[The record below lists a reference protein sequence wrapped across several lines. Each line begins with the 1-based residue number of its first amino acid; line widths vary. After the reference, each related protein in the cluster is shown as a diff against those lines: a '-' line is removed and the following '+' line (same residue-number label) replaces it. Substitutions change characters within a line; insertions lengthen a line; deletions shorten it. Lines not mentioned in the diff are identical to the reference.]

1 MLQHRC
7 SPKIP
12 NIMTEQEKQELRQQ
26 MAQADADYEKA
37 LAESETTAPA
47 VDCDAET
54 PQPKRKAKIY
64 IAGRVTGLKPEQ
76 YEPMFAT
83 VKKELEAAG
92 HEVINPLTDIPHED
106 VNNWGLTIIECLP
119 YVAQCDCIAL
129 LPGWEKSNGAQ
140 IEYHFA
146 RGLNLQVLNV
156 RPVGKPNS
164 RQRRKSK
171 KK

>member
-1 MLQHRC
+1 
-7 SPKIP
+7 
-12 NIMTEQEKQELRQQ
+12 

-37 LAESETTAPA
+37 LAEEEKEEATVPDASPSE
-47 VDCDAET
+47 
-54 PQPKRKAKIY
+54 KRKAKIY

-92 HEVINPLTDIPHED
+92 HEVINPLADIPHED
-106 VNNWGLTIIECLP
+106 AGNWPLTIMECLP

-129 LPGWEKSNGAQ
+129 IPGWEKSNGAQ

-146 RGLNLQVLNV
+146 RGLKLQVLNV

-171 KK
+171 KH

>member
-1 MLQHRC
+1 
-7 SPKIP
+7 
-12 NIMTEQEKQELRQQ
+12 MTEQEKQELRQQ

-37 LAESETTAPA
+37 LAEEEATVPEGSPEG
-47 VDCDAET
+47 EE
-54 PQPKRKAKIY
+54 KRKAKIY

-106 VNNWGLTIIECLP
+106 VNNWALTIMECLP
-119 YVAQCDCIAL
+119 YVAQCDCIAM
-129 LPGWEKSNGAQ
+129 LPGWEKSDGAQ

-146 RGLNLQVLNV
+146 RGNKLQVLQV
-156 RPVGKPNS
+156 SRVGKPNS
-164 RQRRKSK
+164 RQKRKSK

>member
-1 MLQHRC
+1 
-7 SPKIP
+7 
-12 NIMTEQEKQELRQQ
+12 

-37 LAESETTAPA
+37 LAEEEATESDGSPVGKE
-47 VDCDAET
+47 
-54 PQPKRKAKIY
+54 KRKAKIY

-106 VNNWGLTIIECLP
+106 VNNWALTIMECLP

-129 LPGWEKSNGAQ
+129 LPGWEKSDGAQ
-140 IEYHFA
+140 MEYHFA
-146 RGLNLQVLNV
+146 RGNQLQVLQV

>member
-1 MLQHRC
+1 
-7 SPKIP
+7 
-12 NIMTEQEKQELRQQ
+12 MTEQEKQELRQQ

-37 LAESETTAPA
+37 LASEETTVSEASSA
-47 VDCDAET
+47 TT
-54 PQPKRKAKIY
+54 PEASASGKRKAKIY

-92 HEVINPLTDIPHED
+92 HEVINPITDIPHED
-106 VNNWGLTIIECLP
+106 VNNWPLTIMECLP

-140 IEYHFA
+140 MEYHFA
-146 RGLNLQVLNV
+146 RGINLQVLNV
-156 RPVGKPNS
+156 RPIGKPNS
-164 RQRRKSK
+164 RQKRKSK

>member
-1 MLQHRC
+1 
-7 SPKIP
+7 
-12 NIMTEQEKQELRQQ
+12 MTEQEKQELRQQ

-37 LAESETTAPA
+37 LAEEE
-47 VDCDAET
+47 AEE
-54 PQPKRKAKIY
+54 QKPKRKAKIY

-76 YEPMFAT
+76 YEHMFAT

-106 VNNWGLTIIECLP
+106 VNNWALTIMECLP
-119 YVAQCDCIAL
+119 YVAQCDCIAM
-129 LPGWEKSNGAQ
+129 LPGWEKSDGAQ

-146 RGLNLQVLNV
+146 RGHQLQVLQV
-156 RPVGKPNS
+156 RPVGRPNS
-164 RQRRKSK
+164 RQKRKSK

>member
-1 MLQHRC
+1 
-7 SPKIP
+7 
-12 NIMTEQEKQELRQQ
+12 MTEQEKQELRQQ

-37 LAESETTAPA
+37 LAEEEATVP
-47 VDCDAET
+47 DAS
-54 PQPKRKAKIY
+54 PSGKRKAKIY

-83 VKKELEAAG
+83 VKKELELAG

-106 VNNWGLTIIECLP
+106 VNNWALTIMECLP
-119 YVAQCDCIAL
+119 YVAQCDCIAM
-129 LPGWEKSNGAQ
+129 LPGWEKSEGAQ

-146 RGLNLQVLNV
+146 RGNKLQVLHV

-164 RQRRKSK
+164 RQKRKSQQHSK
-171 KK
+171 RK

>member
-1 MLQHRC
+1 
-7 SPKIP
+7 
-12 NIMTEQEKQELRQQ
+12 MTEQEKQELRQQ
-26 MAQADADYEKA
+26 MAQADADYENA
-37 LAESETTAPA
+37 LSEESVPDGSP
-47 VDCDAET
+47 VG
-54 PQPKRKAKIY
+54 KKHRKAKIY

-106 VNNWGLTIIECLP
+106 VNNWPLTIMECLP

-140 IEYHFA
+140 MEFHFA
-146 RGLNLQVLNV
+146 RGNNLQVLQV

-171 KK
+171 RK

>member
-1 MLQHRC
+1 
-7 SPKIP
+7 
-12 NIMTEQEKQELRQQ
+12 MTEQEKQELRQQ

-37 LAESETTAPA
+37 LAEE
-47 VDCDAET
+47 ENEEQ
-54 PQPKRKAKIY
+54 QPKRKAKIY

-106 VNNWGLTIIECLP
+106 VNNWALTIMECLP
-119 YVAQCDCIAL
+119 YVAQCDCIAM
-129 LPGWEKSNGAQ
+129 LPGWEKSDGAQ

-146 RGLNLQVLNV
+146 RGNKLQVLQV
-156 RPVGKPNS
+156 RRVGKPNS
-164 RQRRKSK
+164 RQKRKSQQHSK
-171 KK
+171 RK

>member
-1 MLQHRC
+1 
-7 SPKIP
+7 
-12 NIMTEQEKQELRQQ
+12 MTEQEKQELRQQ

-37 LAESETTAPA
+37 LAEEE
-47 VDCDAET
+47 AEE
-54 PQPKRKAKIY
+54 QKPKRKAKIY

-106 VNNWGLTIIECLP
+106 VNNWALTIMECLP

-129 LPGWEKSNGAQ
+129 LPGWEKSDGAQ

-146 RGLNLQVLNV
+146 RGNKLQVLQV
-156 RPVGKPNS
+156 RRVGKPNS
-164 RQRRKSK
+164 RQKRKSQQHSK
-171 KK
+171 RK